1 MEFYDISRE
10 FFSTPPYAGDPPP
23 TKRRIQD
30 MADEEAFTLSAYTA
44 TAHSATHVDAP
55 LHYVL
60 GGDDIS
66 SLPLNP
72 FVGGC
77 TVIELSGEITG
88 EQAEQ
93 TLRAVKE
100 KRVLIKGNGNAF
112 LSQSAAFAFASEG
125 VELVGTDAPSI
136 ARPGN
141 DAKPHKELLGAGV
154 PILENLNLHEIE
166 PGNYFLVAV
175 PIKMAGMEGAPVRA
189 ILLRGISIF

>member
-1 MEFYDISRE
+1 MEIYDISRE
-10 FFSTPPYAGDPPP
+10 FFSTPPYAGDPPSI
-23 TKRRIQD
+23 KMRIQD
-30 MADEEAFTLSAYTA
+30 MADQEAFTLSAYTA

-60 GGDDIS
+60 GGADIA
-66 SLPLNP
+66 SLPLDS

-77 TVIELSGEITG
+77 TVVALSGEITG

-93 TLRAVKE
+93 TLHTIKE
-100 KRVLIKGNGNAF
+100 KRILIQGNGNAF

-125 VELVGTDAPSI
+125 IELVGTDAPSI

-141 DAKPHKELLGAGV
+141 DDKPHKELLGVGI
-154 PILENLNLHEIE
+154 PILENLNLREIE
-166 PGNYFLVAV
+166 PGNYFLVAAPV
-175 PIKMAGMEGAPVRA
+175 KMAGMEGAPVRA